1 MKLIPK
7 NWVNFQHY
15 KHRSPP
21 WIKLHKNLLDDM
33 VFQRLPLASKALA
46 PMLWLLASESSDGV
60 ISKTTEEI
68 AFRLR
73 MDEKE
78 VFSAIKPLIDC
89 GFFIDADNV
98 LAECFHDATTEES
111 RVETESTSEKT
122 PKSKK
127 SIKISLPQDFC
138 ISERVKTWALKN
150 NAFGLQQHFDHFI
163 LQAQKQGYK
172 YADWDAA
179 LMTAIRDNWAK
190 VEKKAWE

>member
-33 VFQRLPLASKALA
+33 AFQRLPLASKALA

-60 ISKTTEEI
+60 INKTPEEI

-73 MDEKE
+73 MTEKE
-78 VFSAIKPLIDC
+78 VVTAINPLIDS
-89 GFFIDADNV
+89 GFFINASDMLADC
-98 LAECFHDATTEES
+98 LQDATTEKS
-111 RVETESTSEKT
+111 RVEKESGTEKQKFKKTLKTSIPEN
-122 PKSKK
+122 
-127 SIKISLPQDFC
+127 FC
-138 ISERVKTWALKN
+138 ISERVKNWAIKN
-150 NAFGLQQHFDHFI
+150 KAFGLERHFDNFV

-190 VEKKAWE
+190 VEKKVWE